1 MIDAL
6 WQHESSTLILSG
18 PSQSGKRYTLL
29 GTKENPGILK
39 VIFGQIF
46 DVVNQK
52 RLQGLKTKVNF
63 AAMQIHDEQI
73 QNLTRHPVTWPSNGL
88 PAHTYR
94 YLKLLFKLKKFRRI
108 EFFDLHEEN
117 VFTEGEATRFL
128 NAAIE
133 NQKQFMEENFVTKEE
148 LHTVFRVKLT
158 QIIGIHAKESA
169 MSFVIMSASEL
180 RHYSGKVISSN
191 RYFSFRTINNPF

>member
-1 MIDAL
+1 MIDSL
-6 WQHESSTLILSG
+6 WQHENSTLILNG

-29 GTKENPGILK
+29 GTNENPGIMK

-52 RLQGLKTKVNF
+52 RFYGVKTKVNF

-94 YLKLLFKLKKFRRI
+94 YNML
-108 EFFDLHEEN
+108 
-117 VFTEGEATRFL
+117 VFTVFL
-128 NAAIE
+128 TVIKDASSFSTNTKKTCS
-133 NQKQFMEENFVTKEE
+133 QK
-148 LHTVFRVKLT
+148 
-158 QIIGIHAKESA
+158 AK
-169 MSFVIMSASEL
+169 
-180 RHYSGKVISSN
+180 H
-191 RYFSFRTINNPF
+191 